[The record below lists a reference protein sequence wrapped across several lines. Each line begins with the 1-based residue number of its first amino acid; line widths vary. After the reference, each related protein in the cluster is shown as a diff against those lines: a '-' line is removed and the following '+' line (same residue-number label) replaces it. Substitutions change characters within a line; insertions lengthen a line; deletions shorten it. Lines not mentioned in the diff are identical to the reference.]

1 MTYNPG
7 IPKAKDILADSQG
20 DLLTNFDQLNTIYGT
35 SGDHVAFNA
44 AAGAGK
50 HKKVTFLS
58 QGSDPEM
65 DSPETRENELA
76 LFALE
81 DGTDTE
87 LYLRKESNGTVNQF
101 TKDGELFLGVHP
113 VFAIN
118 LSDLAP
124 DANVGAGTYNFTVN
138 NSFNLDTANTKRLT
152 ASRCHYRF
160 FFTNSV
166 LDASGNPTNK
176 YIFTANG
183 FVNSSDPVIGK
194 VPNTAVYD
202 NEVQPNY
209 IDIEFVNQ
217 SNKKFSALTG
227 AVIMCWRVQ

>member
-1 MTYNPG
+1 MSYNPG

-20 DLLTNFDQLNTIYGT
+20 DMLTNFGQLNTIYGT
-35 SGDHVAFNA
+35 AGDHVAFDA

-50 HKKVTFLS
+50 HKKTTFLS
-58 QGSDPEM
+58 QGNDPTT
-65 DSPETRENELA
+65 DAPDTQENELA

-87 LYLRKESNGTVNQF
+87 LYLRKESNGDVNQF

-118 LSDLAP
+118 ISDLTP
-124 DANVGAGTYNFTVN
+124 DANIGAGTYNFTVN
-138 NSFNLDTANTKRLT
+138 NSFNFDTSNTKRLT
-152 ASRCHYRF
+152 ASKCHYRF
-160 FFTNSV
+160 FFTNGV
-166 LDASGNPTNK
+166 VDASGNPTNK
-176 YIFTANG
+176 YMFTANG
-183 FVNSSDPVIGK
+183 FLNSSNPVIGK
-194 VPNTAVYD
+194 VPNTATYG
-202 NEVQPNY
+202 NEVNTSY

-217 SNKKFSALTG
+217 SNTKVGSLTG